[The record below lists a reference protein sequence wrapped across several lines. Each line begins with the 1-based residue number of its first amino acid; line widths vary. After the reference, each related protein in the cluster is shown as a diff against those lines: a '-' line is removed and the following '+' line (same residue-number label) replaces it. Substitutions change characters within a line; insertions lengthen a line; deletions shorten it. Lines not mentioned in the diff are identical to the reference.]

1 MCYNKLLFFIGG
13 NIMAKID
20 KISGSKVRIEIEV
33 TKEQFEHGLDH
44 AFEEIKGEVQI
55 KGFRKGKVTRT
66 MFEQHYGVESL
77 YEEAINHVMQETYV
91 ETITSNDIE
100 VVAQPKIDLDI
111 TKVERGKSFT
121 YVAEVAVKPVVTL
134 GEYKGLKFAKLSEE
148 VDPSLVDVEI
158 NKLLEQ
164 NAELVLKEEGT
175 LENGDT
181 AIFDFKG
188 SVDGEFFEGGTAEN
202 YELKIGSGQ
211 FIPGFEEQMIGLA
224 IGEERDVKVTFP
236 EAYQAEHLAGKDAVF
251 QVKLHEMKVKALPEL
266 TDEFVAELE
275 KEGIT
280 TVEELKADALVR
292 LQKSLINDNK
302 NKKVDFAV
310 EEATKNASFE
320 MPVEMIVEE
329 KNRLQDNVVQQAKQ
343 YNLDLETYLSFS
355 GITKEDFDANM
366 MKDAEKSVSFNL
378 VIEAVSKE
386 EGIKATEE
394 EIEAKFE
401 EVAAQYKMGIEQ
413 VKAAINPTAL
423 EYEVVYRKTID
434 FLVDSLIVE

>member
-1 MCYNKLLFFIGG
+1 
-13 NIMAKID
+13 MAKVD
-20 KISGSKVRIEIEV
+20 QLSGSKVRIEIEV
-33 TKEQFEHGLDH
+33 STEQFEHGLDH
-44 AFEEIKGEVQI
+44 AFDAIKGEVEI
-55 KGFRKGKVTRT
+55 KGFRKGKVTRAI
-66 MFEQHYGVESL
+66 FEKNYGVESL

-91 ETITSNDIE
+91 AAVTENKIE

-111 TKVERGKSFT
+111 TKVERGKGFT

-134 GEYKGLKFAKLSEE
+134 GEYKGLKFEKLSEE
-148 VDPSLVDVEI
+148 VDPAKVDVEI
-158 NKLLEQ
+158 EKLLEQ

-211 FIPGFEEQMIGLA
+211 FIPGFEEQMVGMTV
-224 IGEERDVKVTFP
+224 GEEKDVNVTFP
-236 EAYQAEHLAGKDAVF
+236 ENYQAENLKGKDAVF
-251 QVKLHEMKVKALPEL
+251 NVKLHEMKVKQLPEL

-275 KEGIT
+275 KEGIS
-280 TVEELKADALVR
+280 TVEELKADALTK
-292 LQKSLINDNK
+292 LQEALVLENK

-310 EEATKNASFE
+310 EEATNNASFE
-320 MPVEMIVEE
+320 LPQEMIIEE

-343 YNLDLETYLSFS
+343 YNLDLDTYLGFS
-355 GITKEDFDANM
+355 GISKEDFDKNM
-366 MKDAEKSVSFNL
+366 MKDAEKSISYNL

-386 EGIKATEE
+386 EKIEATEE
-394 EIEAKFE
+394 EVTAKFE
-401 EVAAQYKMGIEQ
+401 EIATQYKMGVEQ
-413 VKAAINPTAL
+413 VKASVNPAAI

-434 FLVDSLIVE
+434 FFF